1 MIPLKNCRLAAL
13 VAVLALSSLL
23 FAPKILADDIGN
35 AVDAFDRDLGLERLG
50 PDIVN
55 VDQQNPNTEKSSST
69 VNGKPNGNRR
79 KTASVHRP
87 LSSDLL
93 SFQASQRV
101 TDTLRGYMIAKVTQ
115 NDPNGLAATEKRF
128 ANDAILHRFDR
139 KFSPYGYSSHNLG
152 DTLAGYLIASWEMI
166 NNTDASQSPEG
177 IRRVREAVRRR
188 MMEIGKV
195 TALPDVDK
203 QRYSEVFKYVTILV
217 IDHLNELKAKHNE
230 AGQRQLLDQV
240 AKPPLKIGLDLRKM
254 RLTDQGFVKK
264 VE

>member
-1 MIPLKNCRLAAL
+1 MILLKNCRLAAL
-13 VAVLALSSLL
+13 VAVLALSSLI

-79 KTASVHRP
+79 KTASVHSP
-87 LSSDLL
+87 LSADLL

-139 KFSPYGYSSHNLG
+139 KFSLYGYSSHNLG

-188 MMEIGKV
+188 MMEKGKV

-254 RLTDQGFVKK
+254 RLTDQGFVK
-264 VE
+264 

>member
-1 MIPLKNCRLAAL
+1 MIPLKYCRLAAL
-13 VAVLALSSLL
+13 VAALGLSSLM

-55 VDQQNPNTEKSSST
+55 VDQSPSAEKSST
-69 VNGKPNGNRR
+69 TANGKPNGNGR
-79 KTASVHRP
+79 KSAGVHHALTA
-87 LSSDLL
+87 DLL

-128 ANDAILHRFDR
+128 ANDAILHRFDH
-139 KFSPYGYSSHNLG
+139 KFSAYGYSNHNLG
-152 DTLAGYLIASWEMI
+152 DTLAGYLVASWEMI

-188 MMEIGKV
+188 MMEKGKV

-217 IDHLNELKAKHNE
+217 IDHLNELKAKHNQ

-254 RLTDQGFVKK
+254 RLTDQGFVK
-264 VE
+264 

>member
-1 MIPLKNCRLAAL
+1 MVLLKYCRSAVLVAAL
-13 VAVLALSSLL
+13 GLISLI
-23 FAPKILADDIGN
+23 FAPKTLADDISK

-55 VDQQNPNTEKSSST
+55 VDQQSPNTEKPSST
-69 VNGKPNGNRR
+69 ANGKPNENGR
-79 KTASVHRP
+79 KSASVHHA
-87 LSSDLL
+87 LSADLL

-115 NDPNGLAATEKRF
+115 NDPNGLPAAEKRF

-139 KFSPYGYSSHNLG
+139 MFSPYGYSSHNLG
-152 DTLAGYLIASWEMI
+152 DTLAGYLIVSWEMI

-177 IRRVREAVRRR
+177 IRRVRDAVRRR
-188 MMEIGKV
+188 MTQKRKV
-195 TALPDVDK
+195 TALSQVDK

-217 IDHLNELKAKHNE
+217 VDHLNELKAKHNE

-254 RLTDQGFVKK
+254 HLTNQGFVM
-264 VE
+264 